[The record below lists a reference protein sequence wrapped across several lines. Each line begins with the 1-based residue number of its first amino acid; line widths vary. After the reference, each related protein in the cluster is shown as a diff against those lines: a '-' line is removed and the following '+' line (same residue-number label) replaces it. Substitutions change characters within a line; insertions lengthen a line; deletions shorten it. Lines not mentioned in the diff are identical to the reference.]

1 MVTHSNSLVWRIPWT
16 EEPGELLTTRSQ
28 KSWIGLSV
36 SKQHRST
43 YHTCSVSLFKMLI
56 CSGQTP
62 LLHLKFPL
70 WLPLALSEKHQVLP
84 GSTRLCLCLSLPL
97 PPQLRCSGW
106 LSISTFMGF
115 YCVLFCF
122 VLFYWCNNPG
132 TPYEFSLFFFCHVAC
147 GILVPQPGIKPTL
160 HALEASSLYYWV
172 ARKVPC
178 DLFVDFS
185 RHT

>member
-1 MVTHSNSLVWRIPWT
+1 MQETEDRVLSLGFEDLLEKKMVTHSNSLVWRIPWT

-70 WLPLALSEKHQVLP
+70 WLPPALSEKHQVLP

-122 VLFYWCNNPG
+122 VLFCFTG
-132 TPYEFSLFFFCHVAC
+132 VITLGLRMSSLSFFFAMWHV
-147 GILVPQPGIKPTL
+147 G
-160 HALEASSLYYWV
+160 S
-172 ARKVPC
+172 
-178 DLFVDFS
+178 
-185 RHT
+185 